1 MRTLRISARP
11 VVGNA
16 TSDHWGQAL
25 SSQKVYGVIEIQGD
39 EAMKHGIDILSLLD
53 RRLQGVPSDPNAVS
67 LVIQEIVDETVV
79 SLVLVVIHGAV
90 ASMVC
95 YGKGS
100 LYLRRNTRFASML
113 NGSGALSGKIE
124 IGDEFILLTDGASQV
139 FPQSRLISF
148 VDGSSA
154 QVTAERMILSWH
166 QEGGGAGG
174 AALLLG
180 VGSDSEQND
189 DPAFAPDEERISEST
204 VPSIRMTQKKRLKDT
219 VIPFLKSIVRD
230 LRLRFVALP
239 KPTRKRLVLAIVL
252 SLLFFLSVGIGLRRQ
267 MTDRK
272 TQETVKYMQD
282 AKRLYEEGIALLEVN
297 PVKGRDALL
306 LAKETIENAR
316 SSARSRS
323 KEFFDSTKLA
333 KQIDEAILGASH
345 TYTVEPALFYDASL
359 LRGDAT
365 IGAFSSEG
373 DVMLLLDSQGKSL
386 MSLSLSSK
394 NAQILSGGQAL
405 SGSTLIARHGETGY
419 IFTGEAVQSIDLKTK
434 VVTQNV
440 IKKTEDWGTIVS
452 MVSYG
457 GNIYLLDSLKGR
469 IWKYVAIDASSQTG
483 KTGFSEIREYL
494 NPDTLPDFSGAL
506 GLAIDGSV
514 WIGTNLGKIFRFTQG
529 RENTFTPQGV
539 DPKFSGQVRVY
550 TNDDLRRVYVLDSSQ
565 KRVVVLEKDGVY
577 AAQYEWKTSLSPI
590 DIAVSEEQRKIL
602 LLADG
607 KIFSIDLK

>member
-1 MRTLRISARP
+1 MNNFRILVRP

-25 SSQKVYGVIEIQGD
+25 LSPKAYGVIEIQGD

-53 RRLQGVPSDPNAVS
+53 RRLQAVPSDSTAIS
-67 LVIQEIVDETVV
+67 LVVQEIVDETVV
-79 SLVLVVIHGAV
+79 SLVLVVIHGSV
-90 ASMVC
+90 VSMVC

-113 NGSGALSGKIE
+113 DGPGALSGKIE
-124 IGDEFILLTDGASQV
+124 IGDVFILLTDAASAV
-139 FPQSRLISF
+139 FPESRVISL
-148 VDGSSA
+148 VDGSA
-154 QVTAERMILSWH
+154 VQVISERMILSWH
-166 QEGGGAGG
+166 QEGGGVGG
-174 AALLLG
+174 ALLLLG
-180 VGSDSEQND
+180 VGPDSEQND
-189 DPAFAPDEERISEST
+189 DPAFVPEEERVSASI
-204 VPSIRMTQKKRLKDT
+204 VPTIQMTQKKRLKDT
-219 VIPFLKSIVRD
+219 VIPLLKSIVRD

-239 KPTRKRLVLAIVL
+239 KSTRKRLVLAIVL

-282 AKRLYEEGIALLEVN
+282 AKHMYEEGIALLEVS
-297 PVKGRDALL
+297 PVKGRDALFL
-306 LAKETIENAR
+306 SKENIKNAL
-316 SSARSRS
+316 SFARSRS
-323 KEFFDSTKLA
+323 KEFIDSTQLA
-333 KQIDEAILGASH
+333 KQIEEAILGASH
-345 TYTVEPALFYDASL
+345 IYTVEPALFYDASL

-373 DVMLLLDSQGKSL
+373 DVILLLDSQGKSL
-386 MSLSLSSK
+386 MSLTLSSK

-405 SGSTLIARHGETGY
+405 TGSTLIARHGETGY

-434 VVTQNV
+434 VVTQGV

-457 GNIYLLDSLKGR
+457 GNIYLLDSAKSR
-469 IWKYVAIDASSQTG
+469 IWKYVAAD
-483 KTGFSEIREYL
+483 KGFSEIREYL

-514 WIGTNLGKIFRFTQG
+514 WVGTNLGKIFRFTQG
-529 RENTFTPQGV
+529 RENTFSPQGV
-539 DPKFSGQVRVY
+539 DPKFSGPVRVY
-550 TNDDLRRVYVLDSSQ
+550 TNDDLKRVYVLDSSQ

-577 AAQYEWKTSLSPI
+577 ASQYEWKTSLSPL

-607 KIFSIDLK
+607 KIFSIDLQ